1 MTTTFTF
8 NRGEPIRIDLVDVDG
23 AYTGATVA
31 MKIKEADSSKP
42 PPKSAATK
50 ATPVVTYVAAAGAE
64 PAYWK
69 AEVAASVTADWKPG
83 VYVVDAM
90 ISVSGT
96 VTEVTEYA
104 LIRLSETVTP

>member
-8 NRGEPIRIDLVDVDG
+8 NRGEPIRVDLVDVDG
-23 AYTGATVA
+23 AYTGATVT
-31 MKIKEADSSKP
+31 MKIKEADANKP

-50 ATPVVTYVAAAGAE
+50 VVPVVTYVAADGAE

-69 AEVAASVTADWKPG
+69 AEVAGSITADWKAG
-83 VYVVDAM
+83 VYVMDAM

>member
-50 ATPVVTYVAAAGAE
+50 ATPVITYVAAAGE
-64 PAYWK
+64 DDAYWK
-69 AEVAASVTADWKPG
+69 AEVAATETANWKPG
-83 VYVVDAM
+83 LYAVDAS
-90 ISVSGT
+90 ISIGGNVVQ
-96 VTEVTEYA
+96 VTDYA
-104 LIRLSETVTP
+104 LIRLEESVTP